1 MDPQDHLIQRPDGL
15 CAVCGD
21 SVPPDDVR
29 LLARRDDLA
38 FLQIRCGCGSTTLAF
53 VMAGAIDI
61 AAAEASPGSDS
72 RSPVSSDDVL
82 DMHTL
87 LESWQG
93 GIRELLGNPARSG
106 PRA

>member
-38 FLQIRCGCGSTTLAF
+38 FLQVRCRCGSTTLAF
-53 VMAGAIDI
+53 VMAGSAD
-61 AAAEASPGSDS
+61 ASLTESSPGSD

-87 LESWQG
+87 LDGWQG
-93 GIRELLGNPARSG
+93 GFRELIGHPARSG
-106 PRA
+106 PQA